1 MRFNTRAIHAGNQI
15 DESTGAVNKP
25 IVLSSTFVQD
35 DIGVTRGWDYSRAG
49 NPTRDSLE
57 MNIAALEN
65 AQHGLVFASG
75 LAALQALMHL
85 LKAGD
90 HLICTAGVY
99 GGTWRFLTKVMEP
112 WGLKVSFVDSTNL
125 DTVTEALRPETR
137 MVFVETPTNP
147 MMKLC
152 DIRGL
157 AGITE
162 TQDLTLVVDNTFLTP
177 YFQNPLDLGADIVLH
192 SCTKYLGGHS
202 DLIMGALA
210 TNNASLHEQ
219 LAFVQKSAGAVP
231 SPFECYMM
239 LRSVKTLGLRMERHY
254 ENALRVAHF
263 LEEHPAV
270 NRVFYPGLS
279 SHPQYEL
286 AMRQMRGFG
295 GMLSFELDN
304 FERARRVALSLR
316 IFKLAESLGGVES
329 LINHPV
335 GMTHASVPRAE
346 REAYGLTDSL
356 LRLSVGVE
364 DVEDLI
370 ADLTQAFA
378 TLS

>member
-1 MRFNTRAIHAGNQI
+1 
-15 DESTGAVNKP
+15 
-25 IVLSSTFVQD
+25 
-35 DIGVTRGWDYSRAG
+35 
-49 NPTRDSLE
+49 
-57 MNIAALEN
+57 
-65 AQHGLVFASG
+65 
-75 LAALQALMHL
+75 
-85 LKAGD
+85 
-90 HLICTAGVY
+90 
-99 GGTWRFLTKVMEP
+99 MEQ
-112 WGLKVSFVDSTNL
+112 WGLDVSFVDSTNL
-125 DTVTEALRPETR
+125 DRVTEAIRPETR

-157 AGITE
+157 AGITGANG
-162 TQDLTLVVDNTFLTP
+162 LTLVVDNTFLTP

-202 DLIMGALA
+202 DMIMGALA
-210 TNNASLHEQ
+210 TNDATMHEK

-231 SPFECYMM
+231 SPFECYLM

-254 ENALRVAHF
+254 ENAMRVANF
-263 LEEHPAV
+263 LEEHPSV
-270 NRVFYPGLS
+270 NSVYYPGLS
-279 SHPQYEL
+279 SHPQYDL

>member
-15 DESTGAVNKP
+15 DESTGAINMP
-25 IVLSSTFVQD
+25 IILSSTFVQD

-99 GGTWRFLTKVMEP
+99 GGSWRFLTKVMEQ
-112 WGLKVSFVDSTNL
+112 WGLDVSFVDSTNL
-125 DTVTEALRPETR
+125 DRVTEAIRPETR

-157 AGITE
+157 AGITGANG
-162 TQDLTLVVDNTFLTP
+162 LTLVVDNTFLTP

-202 DLIMGALA
+202 DMIMGALA
-210 TNNASLHEQ
+210 TNDATMHEK

-231 SPFECYMM
+231 SPFECYLM

-254 ENALRVAHF
+254 ENAMRVANF
-263 LEEHPAV
+263 LEEHPSV
-270 NRVFYPGLS
+270 NSVYYPGLS
-279 SHPQYEL
+279 SHPQYDL

>member
-15 DESTGAVNKP
+15 DESTGAINMP
-25 IVLSSTFVQD
+25 IILSSTFVQD

-99 GGTWRFLTKVMEP
+99 GGSWRFLTKVMEQ
-112 WGLKVSFVDSTNL
+112 WGLEVSFVDSTNL
-125 DTVTEALRPETR
+125 DRVTEAIRPETR

-157 AGITE
+157 AGITGANG
-162 TQDLTLVVDNTFLTP
+162 LTLVVDNTFLTP

-202 DLIMGALA
+202 DMIMGALA
-210 TNNASLHEQ
+210 TNDATMHEK

-231 SPFECYMM
+231 SPFECYLM

-254 ENALRVAHF
+254 ENAMRVANF
-263 LEEHPAV
+263 LEEHPSV
-270 NRVFYPGLS
+270 NSVYYPGLS
-279 SHPQYEL
+279 SHPQYDL

>member
-15 DESTGAVNKP
+15 DESTGAINMP
-25 IVLSSTFVQD
+25 IILSSTFVQD

-99 GGTWRFLTKVMEP
+99 GGSWRFLTKVMEQ
-112 WGLKVSFVDSTNL
+112 WGLDVSFVDSTNL
-125 DTVTEALRPETR
+125 DRVTEAIRPETR

-157 AGITE
+157 AGITRANG
-162 TQDLTLVVDNTFLTP
+162 LTLVVDNTFLTP

-202 DLIMGALA
+202 DMIMGALA
-210 TNNASLHEQ
+210 TNDATMHEK

-231 SPFECYMM
+231 SPFECYLM

-254 ENALRVAHF
+254 ENAMRVANF
-263 LEEHPAV
+263 LEEHPSV
-270 NRVFYPGLS
+270 NSVYYPGLS
-279 SHPQYEL
+279 SHPQYDL